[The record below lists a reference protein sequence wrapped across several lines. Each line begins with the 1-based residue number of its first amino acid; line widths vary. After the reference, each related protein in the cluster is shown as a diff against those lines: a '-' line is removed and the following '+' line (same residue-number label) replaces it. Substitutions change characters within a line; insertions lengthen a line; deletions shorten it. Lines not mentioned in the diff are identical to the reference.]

1 MELILKDIVKKYD
14 GKAILNHISATFKP
28 GYCYLLLGENGAGKS
43 TLAKCI
49 VGDED
54 YDNGTIQFNNSAQ
67 SVVDNTVIQYQSFD
81 SYQHLKIREVIRLFK
96 KLSTQHVDLEELYE
110 ILEFQTFDHVLLKN
124 ASGGQRKAVS
134 IFLAFLLNKRIVILD
149 EPFADLDLMKKK
161 QLMHYLQNEMIK
173 HGKILIII
181 SHEVAGF
188 ETLFDYIYILKDGQ
202 FIENGTKQELDDKYK
217 HTVLAGIEGIYFE
230 VTGKV
235 LGGRAG

>member
-1 MELILKDIVKKYD
+1 MELILKDIVKTYD
-14 GKAILNHISATFKP
+14 GKAILNNISATFKP
-28 GYCYLLLGENGAGKS
+28 GFCYLLLGENGAGKS

-54 YDNGTIQFNNSAQ
+54 YDNGTIQFNNSTQ
-67 SVVDNTVIQYQSFD
+67 SVVDNVVIQYQSFE

-96 KLSTQHVDLEELYE
+96 KLSNQHIDLEELYE

-161 QLMHYLQNEMIK
+161 QLMHYLQNEMNK

-188 ETLFDYIYILKDGQ
+188 EPLFDYIYILKDGQ

>member
-14 GKAILNHISATFKP
+14 GKAILNNISATFKQ

-54 YDNGTIQFNNSAQ
+54 YDNGTIQFNNSSQ
-67 SVVDNTVIQYQSFD
+67 SVVDNAVIQYQSFD
-81 SYQHLKIREVIRLFK
+81 SYQHLKIREVIRLFE
-96 KLSTQHVDLEELYE
+96 KLSNQNVDLEELYE
-110 ILEFQTFDHVLLKN
+110 ILELQTFDHVLLKN

-161 QLMHYLQNEMIK
+161 QLMHFLQNEMNK
-173 HGKILIII
+173 QGKILIII

-188 ETLFDYIYILKDGQ
+188 ETLFDYVYILKDGK
-202 FIENGTKQELDDKYK
+202 FIENGSKQELVTKYK
-217 HTVLAGIEGIYFE
+217 NTVLAGIEGIYFE